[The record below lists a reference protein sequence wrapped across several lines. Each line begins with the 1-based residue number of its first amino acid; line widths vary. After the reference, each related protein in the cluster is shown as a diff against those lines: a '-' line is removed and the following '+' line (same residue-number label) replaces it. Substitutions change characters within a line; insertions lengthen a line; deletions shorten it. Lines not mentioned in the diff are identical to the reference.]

1 MNGRHLHIGLLQNK
15 ITFAFAYYLG
25 LEYHS
30 LANHG
35 PLHLGAHLGF
45 TGDFLTQ
52 IVESFGKCGHPVVS
66 RLVLC
71 VSVSGLF
78 WRPRGTKGLL
88 FYHPARGYGG
98 HPRPPSRSRRTGC
111 ESFLPCEERKTSET
125 VFSFCFHFLV
135 NALLCLSV
143 CIVCAFCPLVHFF

>member
-52 IVESFGKCGHPVVS
+52 IVESFEMNGLPIKQDDMGK
-66 RLVLC
+66 
-71 VSVSGLF
+71 GLF
-78 WRPRGTKGLL
+78 
-88 FYHPARGYGG
+88 FS
-98 HPRPPSRSRRTGC
+98 PPFT
-111 ESFLPCEERKTSET
+111 ELT
-125 VFSFCFHFLV
+125 L
-135 NALLCLSV
+135 
-143 CIVCAFCPLVHFF
+143 